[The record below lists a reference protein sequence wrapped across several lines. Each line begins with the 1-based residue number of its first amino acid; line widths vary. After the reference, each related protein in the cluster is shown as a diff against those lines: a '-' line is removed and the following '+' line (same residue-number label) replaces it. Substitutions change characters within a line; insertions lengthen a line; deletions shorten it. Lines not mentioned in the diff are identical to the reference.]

1 MEEEKDNKKRKWTPK
16 EKLAIV
22 LEGIASQKIHDVC
35 DKYGISPSQFY
46 EWKNKLFEKADDIYR
61 RKDDKGKSKRIAKL
75 EEALAK
81 KDSVIAEVTTENLE
95 LKKKS
100 WR

>member
-1 MEEEKDNKKRKWTPK
+1 MVDENDRKRKWTPK

-22 LEGIASQKIHDVC
+22 LEGIASQKVHDVC
-35 DKYGISPSQFY
+35 HKHGISPSQYY
-46 EWKNKLFEKADDIYR
+46 EWKNKLFDKADDIYR
-61 RKDDKGKSKRIAKL
+61 RKDDKVKSRRIAKL
-75 EEALAK
+75 EEELTK
-81 KDSVIAEVTTENLE
+81 KDSVIAEIASENLE